1 MPNGDQL
8 PEEIVLTSEEARTV
22 YLAIV
27 AALDELAAGEARDLC
42 MEAQRILVVKYLPD
56 LPELGEE

>member
-1 MPNGDQL
+1 MADGDPL
-8 PEEIVLTSEEARTV
+8 PEEIVLDAREAGTV

-27 AALDELAAGEARDLC
+27 AALDELLSGEAHDLC
-42 MEAQRILVVKYLPD
+42 LEAQRILVVKYLPD